1 METNMNNEVIRLP
14 LITLRGMT
22 ILPRMVIRFDISRK
36 KSIKAV
42 EYAMKHERRVFLV
55 PQKSPEPVEPK
66 LDEIYEYGTVCEIRQ
81 VIKIPGGP
89 AQVTVEGLYKA
100 SADKYELENPEINYA
115 MTTEVDES
123 GGFEDNVERE
133 AWRKV
138 VIKAVEDYCN
148 SSGIKS
154 ANTVRRL
161 KTIKDD
167 AGFVYEATAETLDDF
182 MLREEILATDDIEEK
197 YFILSHSIMNEADI
211 NDYKEFIISK
221 IKTKIGEQQKEY
233 FINEQ
238 IRLLKEELGGED
250 EDEDL
255 DERVKNLNAPECV
268 KEKLVS
274 EMKKYKSCP
283 KMSSELQVIKNYID
297 TLLEFPWSNF
307 TEENNDIKHAE
318 KILNEDHYG
327 LAKVKERILEFI
339 AVKSLSKESD
349 APIICLV
356 GPPGTGKTSVAI
368 SVARALN
375 RKYVRICLG
384 GVRDEAEIRGH
395 RRTYVG
401 AMPGR
406 IVEGISQAG
415 TLNPLMLLD
424 EIDKVGTDSRGD
436 TASALLEVLDS
447 AENSAFH
454 DHFMEVPVDL
464 SKCFF
469 MATAN
474 DTQTIPKPL
483 LDRMEVI
490 EINSY
495 TETEKFHIAK
505 EHLIPKQIKKN
516 GLMAKQLSF
525 SKDAVN
531 GIINGY
537 TREAGVR
544 ELERSIAAVC
554 RKAAA
559 KIVSGETQT
568 NKIKASNLKEYL
580 GTIKFDKEEALKSD
594 AVGIVKGLAWTAVGG
609 VTLDVEAC
617 IMDGKGEITLTG
629 QLGDV
634 MKESAIVALGY
645 IRSKASEYG
654 IDKELFENKDIH
666 IHIPE
671 GAVPKDGPSAGITMT
686 LAMLSAYTNRKV
698 SHEYAM
704 TGEITLHGNVLPIGG
719 LKEKILAAKNA
730 GIKKIIV
737 PDKNKKDVLDIEA
750 EILENVEIIYVKKM
764 DDVIRR
770 ALCKED

>member
-1 METNMNNEVIRLP
+1 MNNEVIRLP

-55 PQKSPEPVEPK
+55 PQKTPEPVEPK

-100 SADKYELENPEINYA
+100 AADEYELENPEINYA

-182 MLREEILATDDIEEK
+182 ILREEILATDDIEEK

-221 IKTKIGEQQKEY
+221 IKTKISEQQKEY

-255 DERVKNLNAPECV
+255 DERVENLNAPECV

-274 EMKKYKSCP
+274 EIKKYKSCP

-495 TETEKFHIAK
+495 TEPEKFHIAK

-654 IDKELFENKDIH
+654 IDKEFFENKDIH

-730 GIKKIIV
+730 GIKKILV

>member
-1 METNMNNEVIRLP
+1 MNNEVIRLP

-55 PQKSPEPVEPK
+55 PQKTPEPVEPK

-100 SADKYELENPEINYA
+100 AADEYELENPEINYA

-221 IKTKIGEQQKEY
+221 IKTKISEQQKEY

-250 EDEDL
+250 EDEEL

-495 TETEKFHIAK
+495 TEPEKFHIAK

-645 IRSKASEYG
+645 IRSKAPEYG
-654 IDKELFENKDIH
+654 IDKEFFENKDIH

-730 GIKKIIV
+730 GIKKILV

>member
-1 METNMNNEVIRLP
+1 MNNEVIRLP

-55 PQKSPEPVEPK
+55 PQKTPEPVEPK

-100 SADKYELENPEINYA
+100 AADEYELENPEINYA

-211 NDYKEFIISK
+211 NDYKEFIVSK
-221 IKTKIGEQQKEY
+221 IKTKISEQQKEY

-255 DERVKNLNAPECV
+255 DERVENLNAPECV

-274 EMKKYKSCP
+274 EIKKYKSCP

-327 LAKVKERILEFI
+327 LVKVKERILEFI

-516 GLMAKQLSF
+516 GLTTKQVSF

-531 GIINGY
+531 GIIDGY

-654 IDKELFENKDIH
+654 IDKEFFENKDIH

>member
-1 METNMNNEVIRLP
+1 MNNEVIRLP

-182 MLREEILATDDIEEK
+182 MLREEILATDDVEEK

-221 IKTKIGEQQKEY
+221 IKTKISEQQKEY

-327 LAKVKERILEFI
+327 LTKVKERILEFI

-516 GLMAKQLSF
+516 GLTTKQVSF

-531 GIINGY
+531 GIIDGY

-730 GIKKIIV
+730 GIKKILV

>member
-1 METNMNNEVIRLP
+1 MNNEVIRLP

-100 SADKYELENPEINYA
+100 VADKYELENPEINYA

-327 LAKVKERILEFI
+327 LTKVKERILEFI

-531 GIINGY
+531 GIIDGY

>member
-1 METNMNNEVIRLP
+1 MNNEVIRLP

-55 PQKSPEPVEPK
+55 PQKSPDLIEPK
-66 LDEIYEYGTVCEIRQ
+66 LDEIYECGTVCEIRQ

-100 SADKYELENPEINYA
+100 SADKYELENSEINYA

-221 IKTKIGEQQKEY
+221 IKTKISEQQKEY

-250 EDEDL
+250 EDEEL

>member
-1 METNMNNEVIRLP
+1 MNNEVIRLP

-55 PQKSPEPVEPK
+55 PQKTPEPVEPK

-100 SADKYELENPEINYA
+100 VADEYELENPEINYA

-221 IKTKIGEQQKEY
+221 IKTKISEQQKEY

-516 GLMAKQLSF
+516 GLTTKQVSF

-531 GIINGY
+531 GIIDGY

>member
-1 METNMNNEVIRLP
+1 MNNEVIRLP

-55 PQKSPEPVEPK
+55 PQKTSEPVEPK
-66 LDEIYEYGTVCEIRQ
+66 LDEIYECGTVCEIRQ

-100 SADKYELENPEINYA
+100 AADEYELENPEINYA

-221 IKTKIGEQQKEY
+221 IKTKISEQQKEY

-255 DERVKNLNAPECV
+255 DERVENLNAPECV

-274 EMKKYKSCP
+274 EIKKYKNCP

-495 TETEKFHIAK
+495 TEPEKFHIAK

-730 GIKKIIV
+730 GIKKILV

>member
-1 METNMNNEVIRLP
+1 MNNEVIRLP

-100 SADKYELENPEINYA
+100 VADKYELEDSEINYA
-115 MTTEVDES
+115 MTQEVDES

-182 MLREEILATDDIEEK
+182 MLSEEMLATDDIEEK

-221 IKTKIGEQQKEY
+221 IKTKISEQQKEY

-250 EDEDL
+250 EDEEL
-255 DERVKNLNAPECV
+255 DEKVKNLNAPECV

-516 GLMAKQLSF
+516 GLTTKQVSF

-531 GIINGY
+531 GIIDGY

>member
-1 METNMNNEVIRLP
+1 MNNEVIRLP

-55 PQKSPEPVEPK
+55 PQKTPEPVEPK

-89 AQVTVEGLYKA
+89 AQVTVDGLYKA
-100 SADKYELENPEINYA
+100 AADEYELENPEINYA

-221 IKTKIGEQQKEY
+221 IKTKISEQQKEY

-255 DERVKNLNAPECV
+255 DERVENLNAPECV

-274 EMKKYKSCP
+274 EIKKYKSCP

-495 TETEKFHIAK
+495 TEPEKFHIAK

-654 IDKELFENKDIH
+654 IDKEFFENKDIH

-730 GIKKIIV
+730 GIKKILV

>member
-1 METNMNNEVIRLP
+1 MNNEVIRLP

-100 SADKYELENPEINYA
+100 VADKYELEDSEINYA
-115 MTTEVDES
+115 MTKEVDES

-221 IKTKIGEQQKEY
+221 IKTKISEQQKEY

-531 GIINGY
+531 GIIDGY

>member
-1 METNMNNEVIRLP
+1 MNNEVIRLP

-100 SADKYELENPEINYA
+100 VADKYELEDSEINYA
-115 MTTEVDES
+115 MTKEVDES

-221 IKTKIGEQQKEY
+221 IKTKISEQQKEY

-531 GIINGY
+531 GIIDGY

-671 GAVPKDGPSAGITMT
+671 GAVPKDGPSAGITMAT
-686 LAMLSAYTNRKV
+686 AILSAIIKKPVRADL
-698 SHEYAM
+698 AM
-704 TGEITLHGNVLPIGG
+704 TGEITLRGRVLPIGG
-719 LKEKILAAKNA
+719 LKEKLLAAKYA
-730 GIKKIIV
+730 KIKEVLV
-737 PDKNKKDVLDIEA
+737 PAENKPDIQELDKEITDGLTITFVSSMKEVLNK
-750 EILENVEIIYVKKM
+750 
-764 DDVIRR
+764 
-770 ALCKED
+770 ALVS

>member
-1 METNMNNEVIRLP
+1 MNNEVIRLP

-55 PQKSPEPVEPK
+55 PQKTPEPVEPK

-100 SADKYELENPEINYA
+100 AADEYELEDPEINYA

-211 NDYKEFIISK
+211 NDYKEFIVSK
-221 IKTKIGEQQKEY
+221 IKTKISEQQKEY

-255 DERVKNLNAPECV
+255 DERVENLNAPECV

-274 EMKKYKSCP
+274 EIKKYKSCP

-327 LAKVKERILEFI
+327 LVKVKERILEFI

-495 TETEKFHIAK
+495 TEPEKFHIAK

-654 IDKELFENKDIH
+654 IDKEFFENKDIH

-730 GIKKIIV
+730 GIKKILV

>member
-1 METNMNNEVIRLP
+1 MNNEVIRLP

-100 SADKYELENPEINYA
+100 VADKYELEDSEINYA
-115 MTTEVDES
+115 MTKEVDES
-123 GGFEDNVERE
+123 GEFEDNVERE

-221 IKTKIGEQQKEY
+221 IKTKISEQQKEY

-250 EDEDL
+250 EDEEL
-255 DERVKNLNAPECV
+255 DEKVKNLNAPECV

-516 GLMAKQLSF
+516 GLTTKQVSF

-531 GIINGY
+531 GIIDGY

>member
-1 METNMNNEVIRLP
+1 MNNEVIRLP

-55 PQKSPEPVEPK
+55 PQKTPEPVEPK

-100 SADKYELENPEINYA
+100 AADEYELENPEINYA

-221 IKTKIGEQQKEY
+221 IKTKISEQQKEY

-255 DERVKNLNAPECV
+255 DERVENLNAPECV

-274 EMKKYKSCP
+274 EIKKYKSCP

-495 TETEKFHIAK
+495 TEPEKFHIAK

-730 GIKKIIV
+730 GIKKILV

-750 EILENVEIIYVKKM
+750 EILENVEINYVKKM

>member
-1 METNMNNEVIRLP
+1 
-14 LITLRGMT
+14 
-22 ILPRMVIRFDISRK
+22 
-36 KSIKAV
+36 
-42 EYAMKHERRVFLV
+42 
-55 PQKSPEPVEPK
+55 
-66 LDEIYEYGTVCEIRQ
+66 
-81 VIKIPGGP
+81 
-89 AQVTVEGLYKA
+89 
-100 SADKYELENPEINYA
+100 
-115 MTTEVDES
+115 
-123 GGFEDNVERE
+123 
-133 AWRKV
+133 
-138 VIKAVEDYCN
+138 
-148 SSGIKS
+148 
-154 ANTVRRL
+154 
-161 KTIKDD
+161 
-167 AGFVYEATAETLDDF
+167 
-182 MLREEILATDDIEEK
+182 
-197 YFILSHSIMNEADI
+197 MNEADI

-250 EDEDL
+250 EDEEL

-516 GLMAKQLSF
+516 GLMARQLSF

>member
-1 METNMNNEVIRLP
+1 MNNEVIRLP

-100 SADKYELENPEINYA
+100 VADKYELEDSEINYA
-115 MTTEVDES
+115 MTKEVDES

-221 IKTKIGEQQKEY
+221 IKTKISEQQKEY

-250 EDEDL
+250 EDEEL
-255 DERVKNLNAPECV
+255 DEKVKNLNAPECV

-516 GLMAKQLSF
+516 GLTTKQVSF

-531 GIINGY
+531 GIIDGY

-568 NKIKASNLKEYL
+568 NKINASNLKEYL

>member
-1 METNMNNEVIRLP
+1 MNNEVIRLP

-100 SADKYELENPEINYA
+100 VADKYELEDSEINYA
-115 MTTEVDES
+115 MTKEVDES

-221 IKTKIGEQQKEY
+221 IKTKISEQQKEY

-250 EDEDL
+250 EDEEL
-255 DERVKNLNAPECV
+255 DEKVKNLNAPECV

-516 GLMAKQLSF
+516 GLTTKQVSF

-531 GIINGY
+531 GIIDGY

-568 NKIKASNLKEYL
+568 NKIKASNFKEYL

>member
-1 METNMNNEVIRLP
+1 MNNEVIRLP

-55 PQKSPEPVEPK
+55 PQKTPEPVEPK

-100 SADKYELENPEINYA
+100 AADEYELENPEINYA

-221 IKTKIGEQQKEY
+221 IKTKISEQQKEY

-250 EDEDL
+250 EDEEL

-531 GIINGY
+531 GIIDGY

-730 GIKKIIV
+730 GIKKILV

>member
-1 METNMNNEVIRLP
+1 MNNEVIRLP

-182 MLREEILATDDIEEK
+182 MLREEILATDDVEEK

-221 IKTKIGEQQKEY
+221 IKTKISEQQKEY

-250 EDEDL
+250 EDEEL
-255 DERVKNLNAPECV
+255 DEKVKNLNAPECV

-516 GLMAKQLSF
+516 GLTTKQVSF

-531 GIINGY
+531 GIIDGY

>member
-1 METNMNNEVIRLP
+1 MNNEVIRLP

-55 PQKSPEPVEPK
+55 PQKTPEPVEPK

-100 SADKYELENPEINYA
+100 AADEYELENPEINYA

-211 NDYKEFIISK
+211 NDYKEFIVSK
-221 IKTKIGEQQKEY
+221 IKTKISEQQKEY

-255 DERVKNLNAPECV
+255 DERVENLNAPECV

-274 EMKKYKSCP
+274 EIKKYKSCP

-495 TETEKFHIAK
+495 TEPEKFHIAK

>member
-1 METNMNNEVIRLP
+1 MNNEVIRLP

-100 SADKYELENPEINYA
+100 VADKYELEDSEINYA
-115 MTTEVDES
+115 MTKEVDES

-221 IKTKIGEQQKEY
+221 IKTKISEQQKEY

-250 EDEDL
+250 EDEEL
-255 DERVKNLNAPECV
+255 DEKVKNLNAPECV

-516 GLMAKQLSF
+516 GLTTKQVSF

-531 GIINGY
+531 GIIDGY

-544 ELERSIAAVC
+544 ELERSITAVC

>member
-1 METNMNNEVIRLP
+1 MNNEVIRLP

-55 PQKSPEPVEPK
+55 PQKSPDPIEPK
-66 LDEIYEYGTVCEIRQ
+66 LDKIYECGTVCEIRQ

-100 SADKYELENPEINYA
+100 SADKYELENSEINYA

-221 IKTKIGEQQKEY
+221 IKTKISEQQKEY

-250 EDEDL
+250 EDEEL

>member
-1 METNMNNEVIRLP
+1 MNNEVIRLP

-100 SADKYELENPEINYA
+100 VADKYELEDSEINYA
-115 MTTEVDES
+115 MTKEVDES

-221 IKTKIGEQQKEY
+221 IKTKISEQQKEY

-250 EDEDL
+250 EDEEL
-255 DERVKNLNAPECV
+255 DEKVKNLNAPECV
-268 KEKLVS
+268 KGKLVS

-516 GLMAKQLSF
+516 GLTTKQVSF

-531 GIINGY
+531 GIIDGY

>member
-1 METNMNNEVIRLP
+1 
-14 LITLRGMT
+14 
-22 ILPRMVIRFDISRK
+22 
-36 KSIKAV
+36 
-42 EYAMKHERRVFLV
+42 
-55 PQKSPEPVEPK
+55 
-66 LDEIYEYGTVCEIRQ
+66 
-81 VIKIPGGP
+81 
-89 AQVTVEGLYKA
+89 
-100 SADKYELENPEINYA
+100 

>member
-1 METNMNNEVIRLP
+1 
-14 LITLRGMT
+14 
-22 ILPRMVIRFDISRK
+22 
-36 KSIKAV
+36 
-42 EYAMKHERRVFLV
+42 
-55 PQKSPEPVEPK
+55 
-66 LDEIYEYGTVCEIRQ
+66 
-81 VIKIPGGP
+81 
-89 AQVTVEGLYKA
+89 
-100 SADKYELENPEINYA
+100 
-115 MTTEVDES
+115 
-123 GGFEDNVERE
+123 
-133 AWRKV
+133 
-138 VIKAVEDYCN
+138 
-148 SSGIKS
+148 
-154 ANTVRRL
+154 
-161 KTIKDD
+161 
-167 AGFVYEATAETLDDF
+167 

-221 IKTKIGEQQKEY
+221 IKTRISEQQKEY

-737 PDKNKKDVLDIEA
+737 PDKNLSLIHISEPT
-750 EILENVEIIYVKKM
+750 
-764 DDVIRR
+764 RR
-770 ALCKED
+770 S

>member
-1 METNMNNEVIRLP
+1 MNNEVIRLP

-55 PQKSPEPVEPK
+55 PQKTPEPVEPK

-89 AQVTVEGLYKA
+89 AQVTVDGLYKA
-100 SADKYELENPEINYA
+100 AADEYELENPEINYA

-221 IKTKIGEQQKEY
+221 IKTKISEQQKEY

-516 GLMAKQLSF
+516 GLTTKQVSF

-531 GIINGY
+531 GIIDGY

>member
-1 METNMNNEVIRLP
+1 MNNEVIRLP

-100 SADKYELENPEINYA
+100 VADKYELEDSEINYA
-115 MTTEVDES
+115 MTKEVDES

-221 IKTKIGEQQKEY
+221 IKTKISEQQKEY

-250 EDEDL
+250 EDEEL
-255 DERVKNLNAPECV
+255 DEKVKNLNAPECV

-516 GLMAKQLSF
+516 GLTTKQVSF

-531 GIINGY
+531 GIIDGY

-750 EILENVEIIYVKKM
+750 EILENVEMIYVKKM

>member
-1 METNMNNEVIRLP
+1 MNNEVIRLP

-55 PQKSPEPVEPK
+55 PQKTPEPVEPK

-81 VIKIPGGP
+81 VIKIQGGP

-100 SADKYELENPEINYA
+100 AADEYELEDPEINYA

-211 NDYKEFIISK
+211 NDYKEFIVSK
-221 IKTKIGEQQKEY
+221 IKTKISEQQKEY

-255 DERVKNLNAPECV
+255 DERVENLNAPECV

-274 EMKKYKSCP
+274 EIKKYKSCP

-327 LAKVKERILEFI
+327 LVKVKERILEFI

-495 TETEKFHIAK
+495 TEPEKFHIAK

-654 IDKELFENKDIH
+654 IDKEFFENKDIH

-730 GIKKIIV
+730 GIKKIII

>member
-1 METNMNNEVIRLP
+1 MNNEVIRLP

-55 PQKSPEPVEPK
+55 PQKTPEPVEPK

-100 SADKYELENPEINYA
+100 AADEYELEDPEINYA

-211 NDYKEFIISK
+211 NDYKEFIVSK
-221 IKTKIGEQQKEY
+221 IKTKISEQQKEY

-255 DERVKNLNAPECV
+255 DERVENLNAPECV

-274 EMKKYKSCP
+274 EIKKYKSCP

-327 LAKVKERILEFI
+327 LVKVKERILEFI

-516 GLMAKQLSF
+516 GLMAKQVSF

-531 GIINGY
+531 GIIDGY

>member
-1 METNMNNEVIRLP
+1 MNNEVIRLP

-55 PQKSPEPVEPK
+55 PQKSPEPVESK

-100 SADKYELENPEINYA
+100 VADKYELEDSEINYA
-115 MTTEVDES
+115 MTKEVDES

-221 IKTKIGEQQKEY
+221 IKTKISEQQKEY

-250 EDEDL
+250 EDEEL
-255 DERVKNLNAPECV
+255 DEKVKNLNAPECV

-516 GLMAKQLSF
+516 GLTTKQVSF

-531 GIINGY
+531 GIIDGY

>member
-1 METNMNNEVIRLP
+1 MNNEVIRLP

-182 MLREEILATDDIEEK
+182 MLREEILATDDVEEK

-221 IKTKIGEQQKEY
+221 IKTKISEQQKEY

-250 EDEDL
+250 EDEEL

-327 LAKVKERILEFI
+327 LTKVKERILEFI

-516 GLMAKQLSF
+516 GLTTKQVSF

-531 GIINGY
+531 GIIDGY

-686 LAMLSAYTNRKV
+686 LATLSAYTNRKV

>member
-1 METNMNNEVIRLP
+1 
-14 LITLRGMT
+14 
-22 ILPRMVIRFDISRK
+22 
-36 KSIKAV
+36 
-42 EYAMKHERRVFLV
+42 
-55 PQKSPEPVEPK
+55 
-66 LDEIYEYGTVCEIRQ
+66 
-81 VIKIPGGP
+81 
-89 AQVTVEGLYKA
+89 
-100 SADKYELENPEINYA
+100 
-115 MTTEVDES
+115 
-123 GGFEDNVERE
+123 
-133 AWRKV
+133 
-138 VIKAVEDYCN
+138 
-148 SSGIKS
+148 
-154 ANTVRRL
+154 
-161 KTIKDD
+161 
-167 AGFVYEATAETLDDF
+167 
-182 MLREEILATDDIEEK
+182 
-197 YFILSHSIMNEADI
+197 MNEADI

-221 IKTKIGEQQKEY
+221 IKTRISEQQKEY

-250 EDEDL
+250 EDEEL

>member
-1 METNMNNEVIRLP
+1 MNNEVIRLP

-100 SADKYELENPEINYA
+100 VADKYELEDSEINYA
-115 MTTEVDES
+115 MTKEVDES

-221 IKTKIGEQQKEY
+221 IKTKISEQQKEY

-250 EDEDL
+250 EDEEL
-255 DERVKNLNAPECV
+255 DEKVKNLNAPECV

-516 GLMAKQLSF
+516 GLTTKQVSF

-531 GIINGY
+531 GIIDGY

-634 MKESAIVALGY
+634 MKESAIVALGF

>member
-1 METNMNNEVIRLP
+1 MNNEVIRLP

-100 SADKYELENPEINYA
+100 VADKYELEDSEINYA
-115 MTTEVDES
+115 MTKEVDES

-221 IKTKIGEQQKEY
+221 IKTKISEQQKEY

-250 EDEDL
+250 EDEEL
-255 DERVKNLNAPECV
+255 DEKVKNLNAPECV

-516 GLMAKQLSF
+516 GLTTKQVSF

-531 GIINGY
+531 GIIDGY

-666 IHIPE
+666 MHIPE

>member
-1 METNMNNEVIRLP
+1 MNNEVIRLP

-100 SADKYELENPEINYA
+100 VADKYELEDSEINYA
-115 MTTEVDES
+115 MTKEVDES

-221 IKTKIGEQQKEY
+221 IKTKISEQQKEY

-250 EDEDL
+250 EEL
-255 DERVKNLNAPECV
+255 DEKVKNLNAPECV

-516 GLMAKQLSF
+516 GLTTKQVSF

-531 GIINGY
+531 GIIDGY

>member
-1 METNMNNEVIRLP
+1 MEKKQQNRGGGIVFYIILAAIIGIIIFSVRSFNKKGDDYSYSQFVQDLNNGIVSCVTIKQNEQAPTGKITVDFSQQGKESVSTYVTDVNMVE
-14 LITLRGMT
+14 
-22 ILPRMVIRFDISRK
+22 
-36 KSIKAV
+36 KAV
-42 EYAMKHERRVFLV
+42 TEYNSKNDQRVELDTKDITKESVFLT
-55 PQKSPEPVEPK
+55 
-66 LDEIYEYGTVCEIRQ
+66 TVLPFILVAVSIIVVFVLLGR
-81 VIKIPGGP
+81 
-89 AQVTVEGLYKA
+89 
-100 SADKYELENPEINYA
+100 S
-115 MTTEVDES
+115 S
-123 GGFEDNVERE
+123 GGGGANAKMMNFGKSRARLMDPS
-133 AWRKV
+133 AAKV
-138 VIKAVEDYCN
+138 TFDKV
-148 SSGIKS
+148 
-154 ANTVRRL
+154 
-161 KTIKDD
+161 
-167 AGFVYEATAETLDDF
+167 AGLS
-182 MLREEILATDDIEEK
+182 EE
-197 YFILSHSIMNEADI
+197 
-211 NDYKEFIISK
+211 
-221 IKTKIGEQQKEY
+221 
-233 FINEQ
+233 
-238 IRLLKEELGGED
+238 KEELEEIVD
-250 EDEDL
+250 FL
-255 DERVKNLNAPECV
+255 KNPG
-268 KEKLVS
+268 
-274 EMKKYKSCP
+274 KYVELGARIP
-283 KMSSELQVIKNYID
+283 KGVI
-297 TLLEFPWSNF
+297 
-307 TEENNDIKHAE
+307 
-318 KILNEDHYG
+318 
-327 LAKVKERILEFI
+327 
-339 AVKSLSKESD
+339 
-349 APIICLV
+349 LV